1 MPIRMQRGRT
11 QSLFRYLPDQTYNWQ
26 GRAGSFKGTGD
37 VDTREMDVPR
47 AWIKRNLRRLVK
59 PFVESAR
66 LEGINFPGDVLIE
79 REEFELLE
87 PKKFRGELF
96 PRTWVCLACD
106 RFIIDESSASPRC
119 RCGGTP
125 VQWSFV
131 EYHKCG
137 YLSGLVPPS
146 CRNGCGAGMKL
157 VNRASRSLAEWEW
170 RCARCNTRA
179 DRGVNRGCP
188 NCRSGQLKVLRAD
201 ASPVF
206 HAQYVKVVNPPSQAD
221 YALLDTDAV
230 YPAAVAQALG
240 ALPPGLDG
248 LRQGV
253 NNRGTDG
260 ALEEARRQLIEVFGL
275 QEGDPAFERM
285 LERARSR
292 ANTQDDWTAA
302 VDALGLDPEAITELG
317 YQCVELTLAR
327 AASPLTID
335 DLVAQAPTP
344 ALRAL
349 YDSDYR
355 SVLARYGFAE
365 AVLLREFPLAFVV
378 AGYTRES
385 RENAPGVR
393 FNFFQGAGGNVP
405 MFGQRSETEALLFR
419 LDPAKVLDWLVRS
432 GVLDGPGD
440 GDPQARLFTLMQPVT
455 SIFKE
460 PADRITA
467 AVLGLVHSAA
477 HRTLKAV
484 AVRSGLSTESLSE
497 YLLPHNLAFLIF
509 ADTRGES
516 VLGGLEHVFRNY
528 LSASLENMDR
538 DRRCVF
544 DPPCR
549 ERRGGGACAV
559 CMYLSETSCERFNT
573 ALSRWYLF
581 GGDDGSIRWQGFWN
595 P

>member
-1 MPIRMQRGRT
+1 MPLKMQRGRT

-26 GRAGSFKGTGD
+26 GRAGSFKGTTD
-37 VDTREMDVPR
+37 VDAREMDVPR
-47 AWIKRNLRRLVK
+47 AWIKRNLRRLIR

-66 LEGINFPGDVLIE
+66 LDGINFPGDVLIE

-96 PRTWVCLACD
+96 PRTWVCLSCD
-106 RFIIDESSASPRC
+106 RFINDSLSSAPQC
-119 RCGGTP
+119 RCGQNL
-125 VQWSFV
+125 VQLSFV

-146 CRNGCGAGMKL
+146 CPNNCRAGMKL
-157 VNRASRSLAEWEW
+157 VNRTSRTLTEWEW
-170 RCARCNTRA
+170 RCARCNSRA
-179 DRGVNRGCP
+179 DRGLNRGCP
-188 NCRSGQLKVLRAD
+188 NCRSGQIKVLRAD

-206 HAQYVKVVNPPSQAD
+206 YPQYIKVVNPPSRAD
-221 YALLDTDAV
+221 YTLLDTDAV
-230 YPAAVAQALG
+230 YSAAVAQALG
-240 ALPPGLDG
+240 VLPPGFDG

-253 NNRGTDG
+253 NNRGTEN
-260 ALEEARRQLIEVFGL
+260 AMAEARRQLIEDFGL
-275 QEGDPAFERM
+275 QESDPVFELM
-285 LERARSR
+285 LERARSQSS
-292 ANTQDDWTAA
+292 AQSDWTGS
-302 VDALGLDPEAITELG
+302 VDALGLDPEALTELG
-317 YQCVELTLAR
+317 YQCVELTIAR

-349 YDSDYR
+349 YDGDYR
-355 SVLARYGFAE
+355 TTLTRYGFAE

-378 AGYTRES
+378 AGYTREA
-385 RENAPGVR
+385 RENAQGVR
-393 FNFFQGAGGNVP
+393 FNFFRGAGSSVP

-419 LDPAKVLDWLVRS
+419 LDPAKVLDWLVSS
-432 GVLDGPGD
+432 GILEEAGP
-440 GDPQARLFTLMQPVT
+440 GDPQARLFSLMQPIT
-455 SIFKE
+455 SIFEE
-460 PADRITA
+460 PSDRITS

-497 YLLPHNLAFLIF
+497 YLMPHNLAFLIF

-528 LSASLENMDR
+528 LSSSLESLDQ

-573 ALSRWYLF
+573 SLSRWYLF
-581 GGDDGSIRWQGFWN
+581 GGDDGSIRWQGYWN